1 MTNYLGAESYLQ
13 SEYTLAGRPFKHVVT
28 RLDSLLMVLKSCYG
42 KECHDPWQTIHPQSK
57 VKNLKFALDP
67 DFDAFYESQPKVSYS
82 SCELGYLVDAEGPQR
97 VRVFGD
103 EELMQSDRLA
113 IQELEGGRQR
123 SFRYQGHW
131 SWWT

>member
-1 MTNYLGAESYLQ
+1 MTNYLGAESHLQ

-42 KECHDPWQTIHPQSK
+42 KECHQPWKTIHPIAN
-57 VKNLKFALDP
+57 VKNLKYALDP
-67 DFDAFYESQPKVSYS
+67 NYDEFYEAQPKVSYS
-82 SCELGYLVDAEGPQR
+82 SCELGYLLDAEGPQQ
-97 VRVFGD
+97 VNAFG
-103 EELMQSDRLA
+103 EELRDSERFTV
-113 IQELEGGRQR
+113 QELEGSRQR

>member
-1 MTNYLGAESYLQ
+1 MTNYLGAESHLQ
-13 SEYTLAGRPFKHVVT
+13 SEYTLAGRPFEHVVT

-42 KECHDPWQTIHPQSK
+42 RECHEPWNTIHPNSE
-57 VKNLKFALDP
+57 VKNLKYALDQ

-82 SCELGYLVDAEGPQR
+82 SCELGYLVGAEGPQQ
-97 VRVFGD
+97 VNAFG
-103 EELMQSDRLA
+103 EELKNSDRLGV
-113 IQELEGGRQR
+113 QDLEGAQQR